1 MKYMK
6 STLLLMLVVL
16 SGTACT
22 EVAVGDNLQTLSAQR
37 CIPLA
42 TSAFKVTLPAE
53 WQPYLSATRVCP
65 LAQGAEMKASIV
77 LVSVFQED
85 YYRDKPAD
93 AKWEHFPK
101 PIFFN
106 NQGRC
111 VARLPELYPDEPPR
125 EITLS
130 YGHWQATIPGTIRL
144 QVSNPAVGGNYDLP
158 TLSWDTQQQ
167 HYLPNSNS
175 THIEK
180 GSMVCPPQ

>member
-1 MKYMK
+1 MKHVNP
-6 STLLLMLVVL
+6 TFLLILIVL
-16 SGTACT
+16 SGQACT
-22 EVAVGDNLQTLSAQR
+22 EASVGDNFQTLSAQR
-37 CIPLA
+37 CIPMA

-65 LAQGAEMKASIV
+65 LAQGADMKASVV

-85 YYRDKPAD
+85 YYRDKPAG

-111 VARLPELYPDEPPR
+111 VAQLPELYPDEPPR

-130 YGHWQATIPGTIRL
+130 YGHWQATTPGTIRL
-144 QVSNPAVGGNYDLP
+144 HVSNPAIGGDYDLP

-167 HYLPNSNS
+167 RYLPNLNS
-175 THIEK
+175 TNTEK
-180 GSMVCPPQ
+180 GSMACPPQ